1 VFVSRFLLNFIHSRY
16 HILMSQIHGNLPTN
30 LAASVHHDLPQN
42 LYFAIQ
48 VKELDRIA
56 IDEEDIPGL
65 ELMERA
71 GTAAFSEIRHRWPK
85 LRVLGV
91 LCGAGNNGGDGFV
104 VARLAHEA
112 GYNVTVWQL
121 GDCDIGGDAYSAR
134 ELMETAGLHTKVFD
148 RDALAF
154 QEILVDGLLGTGLN
168 SEVKGQWRETIEAI
182 NKSHEKGARVLALDI
197 PSGLHAD
204 TGNVL
209 GTAVHADC
217 CATFIGLK
225 LGLFVGQGP
234 DVCGALAFDDLGVP
248 PNVFD
253 QVSPAAKRM
262 SYSSAAFI
270 MSPRQPTANKGH
282 FGHVLVVGGEL
293 GMSGAARL
301 AGEAAART
309 GAGLVSIATRKEHA
323 AVITAA
329 VPELMCHGVDGVESL
344 MTLLHPASVLAIG
357 CGLGRN
363 RWGQALFSSLQ
374 KIKLPLVMDADALN
388 LLAIN
393 PTKRENW
400 ILTPHPGEAARLL
413 GQTVE
418 EVQSDRVA
426 AAIEIQKK
434 FGGVVVLKGAGTVV
448 VDAEEGISIC
458 SDGNPGMA
466 TGGMGDVLTGVIAG
480 LLAQGLP
487 LNRAAQ
493 LGVCLHA
500 RAGDLAAEEGQ
511 RGLLASDL
519 FPFIR
524 RLLD

>member
-1 VFVSRFLLNFIHSRY
+1 
-16 HILMSQIHGNLPTN
+16 MSQLHGNLPPS
-30 LAASVHHDLPQN
+30 LRSRSIRDLPHN
-42 LYFAIQ
+42 LYFAKQ
-48 VKELDRIA
+48 VGELDRLTI
-56 IDEEDIPGL
+56 EKEGIPGL

-71 GTAAFSEIRHRWPK
+71 GAAAFTELCHRWPK
-85 LRVLGV
+85 YKVLGV

-121 GDCDIGGDAYSAR
+121 GDCDIGGDAYLAR
-134 ELMETAGLHTKVFD
+134 EKMETVGLHVKVFD
-148 RDALAF
+148 RDALSS

-168 SEVKGQWRETIEAI
+168 SEVKGQWLEAIEAI
-182 NKSHEKGARVLALDI
+182 NKSHELGVRVLALDV

-204 TGNVL
+204 TGSVL
-209 GTAVHADC
+209 GAAVKADC

-225 LGLFVGQGP
+225 LGLFMGQGP
-234 DVCGALAFDDLGVP
+234 DVCGVLVFDDLGVP
-248 PNVFD
+248 SGVYS
-253 QVSPAAKRM
+253 QVPVAAQRL
-262 SYSSAAFI
+262 SCPDVAAFLT
-270 MSPRQPTANKGH
+270 PRKPTANKGN

-309 GAGLVSIATRKEHA
+309 GAGLVSVATRAEHA
-323 AVITAA
+323 AIISAA
-329 VPELMCHGVDGVESL
+329 VPELMCRGVEDSQSL
-344 MTLLHPASVLAIG
+344 MPLLHRANVVAIG
-357 CGLGRN
+357 PGLGQTQ
-363 RWGQALFSSLQ
+363 WAQSLFGVLLQ
-374 KIKLPLVMDADALN
+374 SKSPMVVDADALD
-388 LLAIN
+388 LLAIE
-393 PTKRENW
+393 PMKKDNW

-418 EVQSDRVA
+418 EVQSDRIA
-426 AAIEIQKK
+426 AAIEVQKK
-434 FGGVVVLKGAGTVV
+434 YGGVVVLKGAGTVL
-448 VDAEEGISIC
+448 VDAEEEVSIC

-466 TGGMGDVLTGVIAG
+466 SGGMGDVLTGVIAG

-487 LNRAAQ
+487 LNQAAQ

-519 FPFIR
+519 FPFVR
-524 RLLD
+524 MLLD